1 MKSDLDRIMEAH
13 NLDAML
19 VIGPAQH
26 NPPMVYMTGG
36 GHLTGG
42 DLVKKRGEAP
52 ILFYNPM
59 ERDEAAKTGL
69 ATRNLGDY
77 RFQDLLKQTGGD
89 YLQAMVMRYQ
99 AMLTELGITSGRIAI
114 YGQADAGSAYAIFT
128 TLQKAM
134 PGLTLVGELGDSA
147 LLEAMA
153 TKDESE
159 VERIRRMGQVT
170 TAVVAQVSDFLT
182 SHPVKDGVLVKADGQ
197 PLTICD
203 VKSRINLWL
212 AERGVENP
220 EGTIFAIGH
229 DAGVPHSAGNPDD
242 LLRLGQTIIFDI
254 FPCEAEGGYYYD
266 LTRTWC
272 LGYAPDEVLALYEDV
287 LTVYNWILS
296 ELRVDMP
303 CKEYQQRTCELFEAR
318 GHATIKTNPQTQ
330 EGYVHGLGHGVGL
343 NVHERPWFGLS
354 ATDVDRLTPGVVV
367 TIEPGLYYPERGM
380 GVRLENTV
388 WVHPDGQMEVLA
400 EYPLDL
406 VLPMKGL

>member
-170 TAVVAQVSDFLT
+170 TAVVTQVSDFLT

-354 ATDVDRLTPGVVV
+354 ATDVDRLAPGVVV

-380 GVRLENTV
+380 GIRLEDTI
-388 WVHPDGQMEVLA
+388 WVRPDGQMEVLA